1 MKKYKLTDKQF
12 DELEI
17 STRRSLMIQLIM
29 IHTPKYM
36 YAVGAYGSDWLIV
49 RYDRLESIGEDEWK
63 DDYQPEVVDRW
74 L

>member
-1 MKKYKLTDKQF
+1 
-12 DELEI
+12 
-17 STRRSLMIQLIM
+17 MIQLIM

-36 YAVGAYGSDWLIV
+36 YAIGAYGSDWLIV

>member
-17 STRRSLMIQLIM
+17 STRRSFNDTTYHDS
-29 IHTPKYM
+29 HTKYM
-36 YAVGAYGSDWLIV
+36 YAIGAYGSDWLIV

>member
-29 IHTPKYM
+29 IHTP
-36 YAVGAYGSDWLIV
+36 
-49 RYDRLESIGEDEWK
+49 
-63 DDYQPEVVDRW
+63 
-74 L
+74 